1 MVCVSVC
8 GQDKCTERPKTN
20 SDVFPQ
26 TLPSFRDSISLWI
39 LVLTVSIALLPTKP
53 QGPSCLHPTQ
63 ARELQ
68 AQSTRSPF
76 LHGWQESCDLGVPQ
90 AFHWDVIQGSL
101 TAETSCV
108 FQRDADCREDPH
120 PTPVVLCMN
129 PHIHTFLWGQ
139 FRLNTSWKASWVR
152 LQRRPSCS
160 SSQPQHLA
168 RTSCLCLVTL
178 AYRFWF

>member
-1 MVCVSVC
+1 MHGEVKDQPQMFFLRHC
-8 GQDKCTERPKTN
+8 QDG
-20 SDVFPQ
+20 V
-26 TLPSFRDSISLWI
+26 SLWI
-39 LVLTVSIALLPTKP
+39 LVLTASIALLPTKR

-63 ARELQ
+63 AQELQ

-76 LHGWQESCDLGVPQ
+76 LPGWQESCDLGVPQ
-90 AFHWDVIQGSL
+90 AFQWMWSRALWLRRHPVYSKGVQI
-101 TAETSCV
+101 AEKTP
-108 FQRDADCREDPH
+108 PH

-152 LQRRPSCS
+152 LQRWPSCS

-168 RTSCLCLVTL
+168 HTSCLCLLNL